1 MKTEDIMMS
10 FKDNGLAEGFLS
22 DDDIRKK
29 CPCAFMTEPSNPDV
43 STLYVQ
49 ANTKTVIDDMA
60 KLGWYPVDAKQQRQR
75 GDRRYSFHMVAFQ
88 NPDVVVRN
96 IDGGVDCWPRIIL
109 TNSHDGMHAFKFMVG
124 LYRVVCS
131 NGLVIASDQFA
142 DLSIRHVA
150 YTFQE
155 LRDLTANVIAQLPK
169 QIEIINGMKRV
180 VLNKRQKIELASA
193 AFKIRRG
200 IKPEVPFMLPFDV
213 AEEIIKPFRN
223 EDNGDD
229 LWTVYNVLQEKM
241 TRGGFK
247 VSVDPEKKPRKIRAI
262 KAVAKDLDMNKK
274 LFKLAAGYVP
284 AGESGENGTNEN
296 NE

>member
-1 MKTEDIMMS
+1 MMK
-10 FKDNGLAEGFLS
+10 FKDNGLADGFLTE
-22 DDDIRKK
+22 DDLRKK

-75 GDRRYSFHMVAFQ
+75 GSMKYSFHMVVFQ

-96 IDGGVDCWPRIIL
+96 LEGGVDCWPRIIL

-142 DLSIRHVA
+142 DLSIRHIA

-155 LRDLTANVIAQLPK
+155 LRDLTAGVIAQLPK
-169 QIEIINGMKRV
+169 QIELINGMKRV
-180 VLNKRQKIELASA
+180 ILTKKQKIDFASA

-200 IKPEVPFMLPFDV
+200 IKADVPFMLPFDV
-213 AEEIIKPFRN
+213 AEEIIEPVRS
-223 EDNGDD
+223 EDHGDD
-229 LWTVYNVLQEKM
+229 LWTVYNILQEKM

-247 VSVDPEKKPRKIRAI
+247 ASADPTKKPRKVRAI
-262 KAVAKDLDMNKK
+262 TAIAKDLDMNRK
-274 LFKLAAGYVP
+274 LFRYAAGYIT
-284 AGESGENGTNEN
+284 ESKGADNQ
-296 NE
+296 